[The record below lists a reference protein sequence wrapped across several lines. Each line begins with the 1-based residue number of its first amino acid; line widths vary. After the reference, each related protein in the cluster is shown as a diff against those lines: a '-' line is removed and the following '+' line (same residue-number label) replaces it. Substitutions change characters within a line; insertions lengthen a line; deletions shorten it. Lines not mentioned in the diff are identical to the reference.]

1 MIPIKE
7 YIALLQAVAEGKTLQ
22 WASKSNPTEWIDTS
36 QKWRDCVKQDP
47 SRNDYMEAKYY
58 NWRIKPEPSVKWL
71 NECSDG
77 TAAAYASER
86 EAREAA
92 NYGSYLRIAV
102 KYQEVL

>member
-1 MIPIKE
+1 MIPIKD

-22 WASKSNPTEWIDTS
+22 FASKSNPTEWEDAN
-36 QKWRDCVKQDP
+36 QNWHDEVKQG
-47 SRNDYMEAKYY
+47 SRSIGVAFY

-77 TAAAYASER
+77 IAVAYLSESK
-86 EAREAA
+86 AREAA
-92 NYGSYLRIAV
+92 NYSKYQRIAV

>member
-22 WASKSNPTEWIDTS
+22 FASKSNPTEWKDAS
-36 QKWRDCVKQDP
+36 QDWHDGVKQG
-47 SRNDYMEAKYY
+47 SLSIGVAFY

-71 NECSDG
+71 NECIDG
-77 TAAAYASER
+77 VAVAYPSESK
-86 EAREAA
+86 ARAAA
-92 NYGSYLRIAV
+92 NYSKYERIAV

>member
-7 YIALLQAVAEGKTLQ
+7 YTALLQAVAEGKTLQ
-22 WASKSNPTEWIDTS
+22 LASKSNPTEW
-36 QKWRDCVKQDP
+36 RDANQEWHEGVKQG
-47 SRNDYMEAKYY
+47 SLSKSVAMY

-77 TAAAYASER
+77 AAAAYSSESK
-86 EAREAA
+86 AREVA
-92 NYGSYLRIAV
+92 NYSNYRRVAV

>member
-22 WASKSNPTEWIDTS
+22 WASKSNPTEWIDAS
-36 QKWRDCVKQDP
+36 QEWHDSVKQNP
-47 SRNDYMEAKYY
+47 SRIEAEYY

-77 TAAAYASER
+77 AAAAYASER
-86 EAREAA
+86 KAREAA